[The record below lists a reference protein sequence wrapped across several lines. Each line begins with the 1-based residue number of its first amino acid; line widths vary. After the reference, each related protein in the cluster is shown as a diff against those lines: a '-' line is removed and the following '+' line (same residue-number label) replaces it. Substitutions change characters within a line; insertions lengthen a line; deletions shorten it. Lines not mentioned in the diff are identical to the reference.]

1 MQENNKKNL
10 FEYVALL
17 GALVGFVPMLFFLY
31 RGLIESPQLRDAI
44 IILCTVLLVIA
55 IEYKIR
61 PTFPTFSR
69 NVIYFLAL
77 SYALLFFNNYLI
89 RPNFDVFASFVP
101 VEIMYLFFVL
111 IMFLAFA
118 CFIAAVGFSMFKS
131 KRYVLAISGGF
142 FSFSILSIL
151 FQFVDLP
158 LRIWAGRVAGYILS
172 IFGENVRLLMYKG
185 EIPQIALRV
194 NEQSYLVATEC
205 NGFGIISSCLILS
218 IVIAIFRK
226 SGVFNRIFAVFSGI
240 IIGFVANSLRIVSII
255 TVSLLVGNKHYY
267 FYHEALGYLFFVGA
281 LLLVWTLLSSKKR

>member
-1 MQENNKKNL
+1 MENNNKKTL
-10 FEYVALL
+10 LEYIALL
-17 GALVGFVPMLFFLY
+17 GAFIGFAPMLFFLY

-61 PTFPTFSR
+61 PTLPTFSR
-69 NVIYFLAL
+69 NVIYFLSL

-89 RPNFDVFASFVP
+89 RPNFDIFASFIP

-151 FQFVDLP
+151 FQFADLP
-158 LRIWAGRVAGYILS
+158 LRIWAGRAAGYILS

-194 NEQSYLVATEC
+194 NEHSYLVATEC

-226 SGVFNRIFAVFSGI
+226 SGAFNRIVAVLSGI
-240 IIGFVANSLRIVSII
+240 IIVFVANSLRIVSII
-255 TVSLLVGNKHYY
+255 TVSLLMGNKHYY
-267 FYHEALGYLFFVGA
+267 FYHEALGYLFFIGA
-281 LLLVWTLLSSKKR
+281 LLFVWSILSSKKR